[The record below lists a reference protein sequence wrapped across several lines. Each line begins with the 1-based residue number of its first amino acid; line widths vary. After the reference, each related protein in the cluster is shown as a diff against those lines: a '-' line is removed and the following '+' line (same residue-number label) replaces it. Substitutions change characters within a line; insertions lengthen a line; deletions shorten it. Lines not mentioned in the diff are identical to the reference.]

1 MAHVS
6 ELTGALIVIYVLS
19 VLVRK
24 SSQNLRF
31 QKAARQHG
39 CKPARRYPNWD
50 PFLGIDLLLHF
61 RRADYHGNRS
71 EASVELHKQY
81 GRTIKMKSLGPAYIL
96 TAEPQNIQA
105 IAATKFNDFG
115 VGPRRGDIGAPFLDR
130 GVFTEDGDV
139 WKHSRALIRPTFSRN
154 EVADLGDFERH
165 VGRFLALIPRDSRTF
180 DLQSLAKRLVSA
192 S

>member
-19 VLVRK
+19 ILVRK
-24 SSQNLRF
+24 SSEHLQFR
-31 QKAARQHG
+31 KAARQHG

-50 PFLGIDLLLHF
+50 RFLGIDLFVCF
-61 RRADYHGNRS
+61 RGADYHGNRS
-71 EASVELHKQY
+71 DASVKLHKQY
-81 GRTIKMKSLGPAYIL
+81 GRTIEMKAFGPAYIL

-105 IAATKFNDFG
+105 IAATKFNDYG

-130 GVFTEDGDV
+130 GVFTEDGDF

-154 EVADLGDFERH
+154 EIADLGNFERH
-165 VGRFLALIPRDSRTF
+165 VGRFLAQVPQDSRTF
-180 DLQSLAKRLVSA
+180 DLQPLAKRLVSA

>member
-1 MAHVS
+1 MGHVS
-6 ELTGALIVIYVLS
+6 ELTGALVVIYVLY
-19 VLVRK
+19 VLFRK
-24 SSQNLRF
+24 SSQQLRF
-31 QKAARQHG
+31 YKAARQHV
-39 CKPARRYPNWD
+39 CKPARHYPNWD
-50 PFLGIDLLLHF
+50 TFLGIDLFVRF

-81 GRTIKMKSLGPAYIL
+81 GRTIEMKAFGPAYIL

-130 GVFTEDGDV
+130 GVFTEDGDF
-139 WKHSRALIRPTFSRN
+139 WKYSRALIRPTFSRN
-154 EVADLGDFERH
+154 EIADLGNFERH

-180 DLQSLAKRLVSA
+180 DLQPLAKRLVSG

>member
-6 ELTGALIVIYVLS
+6 ELTGALVIIYVLS
-19 VLVRK
+19 VLFRK
-24 SSQNLRF
+24 SSQQLRF
-31 QKAARQHG
+31 YKAARQHG
-39 CKPARRYPNWD
+39 CKPARHYPNWD
-50 PFLGIDLLLHF
+50 PFLGIDLFVRL

-81 GRTIKMKSLGPAYIL
+81 GRTIEMKAFGPAYIL

-105 IAATKFNDFG
+105 IAATKFTDFG

-130 GVFTEDGDV
+130 GVFTEDGDF

-154 EVADLGDFERH
+154 EIADLGNFEHH
-165 VGRFLALIPRDSRTF
+165 VGRFLSLIPRDSRTF
-180 DLQSLAKRLVSA
+180 DLQPLAKRLVSG